1 MESDLSLKS
10 KAVDQ
15 LQGYMSELQEVKEKN
30 ESLKDENIQ
39 LITQLEEQI
48 QKGLSLEQQSQKYE
62 QDY

>member
-1 MESDLSLKS
+1 MEAKKMESDLSLKS

-30 ESLKDENIQ
+30 ETLKDENIQ

-48 QKGLSLEQQSQKYE
+48 
-62 QDY
+62 